1 MNVYSFLF
9 LGNLTLA
16 STANSQI
23 MNKSLLFVFILLTV
37 FGFSCK
43 EKGYA
48 KPEQFISETEMVDI
62 LYDIHFAEAL
72 ASHFTY
78 NIADSVKLGS
88 KEFYQTVL
96 EKYQLEDSVL
106 TRNIIYYSARPKV
119 YEKIYEQ
126 VVERILM
133 QQEEVMKKENMS
145 VTE

>member
-1 MNVYSFLF
+1 
-9 LGNLTLA
+9 
-16 STANSQI
+16 
-23 MNKSLLFVFILLTV
+23 MNKILPFVFILLTV

-48 KPEQFISETEMVDI
+48 KPEQFISETEMIDI
-62 LYDIHFAEAL
+62 IYDIHLAEAL
-72 ASHFTY
+72 SSHFKSNMDTT
-78 NIADSVKLGS
+78 IELGS

-96 EKYQLEDSVL
+96 EKYELEDSVL
-106 TRNIIYYSARPKV
+106 ASNIIYYSANPKV

-133 QQEEVMKKENMS
+133 QQEEFLKNENIS